1 MFAAKLH
8 HKVQILMLIL
18 AASSKPSIRRTN
30 DEILND
36 FIMLDPA
43 SPTFDLD
50 FLGVLIYE
58 PSNQTI
64 QETTTSIIPSTG
76 LHQEVED
83 MNIQETDGMEIL

>member
-1 MFAAKLH
+1 
-8 HKVQILMLIL
+8 MLIL
-18 AASSKPSIRRTN
+18 AASSRPSIRRTN

-58 PSNQTI
+58 PSNQTVEETTFSTTSPMPSLQQALEDMTI
-64 QETTTSIIPSTG
+64 QET
-76 LHQEVED
+76 E
-83 MNIQETDGMEIL
+83 GMEILEL

>member
-1 MFAAKLH
+1 MFAVKFH
-8 HKVQILMLIL
+8 QKVQILMLIL
-18 AASSKPSIRRTN
+18 TASSKPSIRRTN

-58 PSNQTI
+58 PLNQTI
-64 QETTTSIIPSTG
+64 RETTTSTIQSID
-76 LHQEVED
+76 LRQELED
-83 MNIQETDGMEIL
+83 MNIQENERIEIM

>member
-1 MFAAKLH
+1 MFAVKFH
-8 HKVQILMLIL
+8 QKVQILMLIL
-18 AASSKPSIRRTN
+18 TASSKPSTRRTN

-58 PSNQTI
+58 PLNQTI
-64 QETTTSIIPSTG
+64 QETTTSTIPSID
-76 LHQEVED
+76 LQQELED
-83 MNIQETDGMEIL
+83 ININETDGMEIM

>member
-1 MFAAKLH
+1 MFAVKFH
-8 HKVQILMLIL
+8 QKVQILMLIL
-18 AASSKPSIRRTN
+18 TASSKPSIRRTN

-58 PSNQTI
+58 PLNQTI
-64 QETTTSIIPSTG
+64 QETTTSTIPSID
-76 LHQEVED
+76 LQQELED
-83 MNIQETDGMEIL
+83 MNIQENERIEIM

>member
-1 MFAAKLH
+1 MFAVKFH

-18 AASSKPSIRRTN
+18 TASSKPSIRRTN

-36 FIMLDPA
+36 FIILDPA

-58 PSNQTI
+58 PLNQTI
-64 QETTTSIIPSTG
+64 QETTSSTIPSTG
-76 LHQEVED
+76 LHQAVED
-83 MNIQETDGMEIL
+83 MNIQETERIEIL

>member
-1 MFAAKLH
+1 MFAVKFHQKL
-8 HKVQILMLIL
+8 QILMLIL
-18 AASSKPSIRRTN
+18 TASSKPSIRQTN

-58 PSNQTI
+58 PLSQTI
-64 QETTTSIIPSTG
+64 QETTTSTIPSID
-76 LHQEVED
+76 LQQELED
-83 MNIQETDGMEIL
+83 ININEADGMEIM

>member
-1 MFAAKLH
+1 MFAVKFH
-8 HKVQILMLIL
+8 QKVQILMLIL
-18 AASSKPSIRRTN
+18 TASSKPSIRRTN

-58 PSNQTI
+58 PLNQTI
-64 QETTTSIIPSTG
+64 RETTTSTIQSID
-76 LHQEVED
+76 LRQELED
-83 MNIQETDGMEIL
+83 MNTQENERIEIM

>member
-1 MFAAKLH
+1 MFATKLH

-18 AASSKPSIRRTN
+18 TGSSRPSVWRTN

-36 FIMLDPA
+36 FIMLDTA
-43 SPTFDLD
+43 SPIFDLD

-64 QETTTSIIPSTG
+64 QETTSSTIPSTG
-76 LHQEVED
+76 MHQAVED
-83 MNIQETDGMEIL
+83 MNIQETEGMEIL

>member
-1 MFAAKLH
+1 MFAVKFH
-8 HKVQILMLIL
+8 QKVQILMLIL
-18 AASSKPSIRRTN
+18 TASSKPSIRRTN

-58 PSNQTI
+58 PLNQTI
-64 QETTTSIIPSTG
+64 QETTSSTILSTW
-76 LHQEVED
+76 LHNVVED
-83 MNIQETDGMEIL
+83 MNIQETERIEIM

>member
-1 MFAAKLH
+1 MFVAKIH

-18 AASSKPSIRRTN
+18 TASSKPSIRRTN

-58 PSNQTI
+58 PSNQTV
-64 QETTTSIIPSTG
+64 QETTTSTNPLTG
-76 LHQEVED
+76 LQQALED
-83 MNIQETDGMEIL
+83 MNIQETEGMEIL

>member
-1 MFAAKLH
+1 MFAVKFH
-8 HKVQILMLIL
+8 QKVQILMLIL
-18 AASSKPSIRRTN
+18 TASSKPSIRRTN

-58 PSNQTI
+58 PLNQTI
-64 QETTTSIIPSTG
+64 RETTTSTIQSID
-76 LHQEVED
+76 LWQELED
-83 MNIQETDGMEIL
+83 MNIQENERIEIM

>member
-1 MFAAKLH
+1 MFATKLH

-18 AASSKPSIRRTN
+18 TASSRPSIRRTN

-58 PSNQTI
+58 PSNQTV
-64 QETTTSIIPSTG
+64 QETTTSTNPSTG
-76 LHQEVED
+76 LQQALED
-83 MNIQETDGMEIL
+83 MNIQETEGMEIL

>member
-1 MFAAKLH
+1 MFAVKFH

-64 QETTTSIIPSTG
+64 QETTSSTNPSTG
-76 LHQEVED
+76 LQQAFED
-83 MNIQETDGMEIL
+83 MNIQETEGMEIL

>member
-18 AASSKPSIRRTN
+18 VACSRPSIWRTN
-30 DEILND
+30 FEILND
-36 FIMLDPA
+36 FITLDPA

-64 QETTTSIIPSTG
+64 HETTTSTIPSID
-76 LHQEVED
+76 LQQELED
-83 MNIQETDGMEIL
+83 ININETDGMEIM

>member
-1 MFAAKLH
+1 MFAVKFH
-8 HKVQILMLIL
+8 QKVQILMLIL
-18 AASSKPSIRRTN
+18 TASSKPSIRRTN

-58 PSNQTI
+58 PLNQTI
-64 QETTTSIIPSTG
+64 RETTTSTIQSID
-76 LHQEVED
+76 LQQELED
-83 MNIQETDGMEIL
+83 MNIQENERIEIM

>member
-1 MFAAKLH
+1 
-8 HKVQILMLIL
+8 MLIL
-18 AASSKPSIRRTN
+18 AASSRPNIRRTN

-64 QETTTSIIPSTG
+64 QETTSSTIPLTG
-76 LHQEVED
+76 LHQALED
-83 MNIQETDGMEIL
+83 MNIQETEGMKIL